1 MTFSPKYRPSI
12 TYAVIWILLLSLWC
26 ALVLDMGES
35 LQVFLYSL
43 GVFVALL
50 LLITLRRPATP
61 SKLDLLLVG
70 WGLPI
75 LFFSLLLIFP
85 LVWHLRG
92 VD

>member
-1 MTFSPKYRPSI
+1 
-12 TYAVIWILLLSLWC
+12 
-26 ALVLDMGES
+26 MGES